1 MPPEMTTQMVHGQL
15 LAAYNPQLAKDVTPE
30 GQVKSRIDAVLAE
43 FEAYRHKP
51 VQNGMGKPALDY
63 HVCHRGMYAAI
74 EAKAPGGKMTRRQCE
89 TASDV
94 LNAGG
99 SVFLVDAA
107 EGPGMWELYA
117 WLANP
122 QGGAL
127 GMYTAQH
134 MAEVLGKD
142 LEITKR
148 E

>member
-1 MPPEMTTQMVHGQL
+1 M

-30 GQVKSRIDAVLAE
+30 GQVKSRVDALLSE
-43 FEAYRHKP
+43 YKAYRHKP

-63 HVCHRGMYAAI
+63 HICHRGMYAGI
-74 EAKAPGGKMTRRQCE
+74 ETKAPGGKMTRRQCE
-89 TASDV
+89 IASEI

-127 GMYTAQH
+127 GMHTAQH
-134 MAEVLGKD
+134 MAEILGKD
-142 LEITKR
+142 MQVTLEQRTDDR
-148 E
+148 P